1 MKQLSKWTVAVV
13 LAGCVAGGAAWAAF
27 DQPSG
32 EPPFGLTFSDNSAG
46 QQFHGNVGIVFRDY
60 DATLLRAPRFDS
72 VTALRKGGKGEGAGE
87 PQGGARH
94 VFYAEYDCALVPV
107 PDTVCGLCFDP
118 NPGTDDDGD
127 MVVDDADERVM
138 DVGSATPIQLC
149 LELLIKDDVAAM
161 FELDPGVEVGL
172 KDVSGFV
179 FEPIDVDGDPAPDV
193 GVTAADVE
201 VTAK

>member
-1 MKQLSKWTVAVV
+1 
-13 LAGCVAGGAAWAAF
+13 
-27 DQPSG
+27 
-32 EPPFGLTFSDNSAG
+32 
-46 QQFHGNVGIVFRDY
+46 
-60 DATLLRAPRFDS
+60 
-72 VTALRKGGKGEGAGE
+72 
-87 PQGGARH
+87 
-94 VFYAEYDCALVPV
+94 
-107 PDTVCGLCFDP
+107 
-118 NPGTDDDGD
+118 